1 MTKIILSNGVIHV
14 KENYNEIIE
23 LICSSVGFIELL
35 EINSG
40 KKIFEQS
47 IEGNSDYRILVNI
60 NLIQCVIS

>member
-23 LICSSVGFIELL
+23 LICRSVGFIELL

-40 KKIFEQS
+40 KKIFDQS

>member
-23 LICSSVGFIELL
+23 LISKSIGFIELI

-40 KKIFEQS
+40 KKIFYET